1 MKQGHGAAC
10 HIHLNTIV
18 IKAWILLSN
27 VQWIIPISKV
37 YHFQHIFKWSQFYV
51 ILFKS

>member
-18 IKAWILLSN
+18 IKAWIHLSN
-27 VQWIIPISKV
+27 VPRDNSSFEGIPLST
-37 YHFQHIFKWSQFYV
+37 YF
-51 ILFKS
+51 